1 MPNPGLWLG
10 GGVAGMAGISCYLL
24 AITVPWP
31 ESQLGVSASLVVVS
45 AWPILS
51 IVYSYALY
59 AFVAAERESTANR
72 LGLVFAIA
80 AFTTVLAMIVVQ
92 LAVGSGL
99 QEITRG
105 LDEQTGRAL
114 RRGLRMIDL
123 GLDVAWDVLIGTAL
137 VFSGLALRSRRGLGL
152 GWAICSIA
160 LGTALIGLNAAT
172 FPWPPGD
179 RGLFDIGPVIGIFV
193 LALGARLAVLGRR
206 AQAAARRAGL
216 TGASEAR

>member
-1 MPNPGLWLG
+1 MTNPGLWFH
-10 GGVAGMAGISCYLL
+10 GGVAGVLGICCYIL

-31 ESQLGVSASLVVVS
+31 ETQLGTSVSLVVVS

-59 AFVAAERESTANR
+59 SFVAAEREGVANR
-72 LGLVFAIA
+72 LGFVFAVT

-92 LAVGSGL
+92 LAVGAGVG
-99 QEITRG
+99 EITRD
-105 LDEQTGRAL
+105 LDEPTARAL

-123 GLDVAWDVLIGTAL
+123 GLDVAWDMLIGTAL
-137 VFSGLALRSRRGLGL
+137 IFSGFAIRKRSGLGL
-152 GWAICSIA
+152 GWAIPSMA
-160 LGTALIGLNAAT
+160 LGIALIGLNAAT

-193 LALGARLAVLGRR
+193 LVLSARLALLGRR
-206 AQAAARRAGL
+206 RP
-216 TGASEAR
+216 SHWP

>member
-1 MPNPGLWLG
+1 MTNPGLWFH
-10 GGVAGMAGISCYLL
+10 GGVAGVLGICCYIL

-31 ESQLGVSASLVVVS
+31 ETQLGTSVSLVVVS

-59 AFVAAERESTANR
+59 DFVAAEREGVANR
-72 LGLVFAIA
+72 LGFVFAVT

-92 LAVGSGL
+92 LAVGAGVG
-99 QEITRG
+99 EITRD
-105 LDEQTGRAL
+105 LDEPTARAL

-123 GLDVAWDVLIGTAL
+123 GLDVAWDMLIGTAL
-137 VFSGLALRSRRGLGL
+137 IFSGFAIRTRSGLGL
-152 GWAICSIA
+152 GWAIPSMT
-160 LGTALIGLNAAT
+160 LGIALIGLNAAT

-193 LALGARLAVLGRR
+193 LVLSARLALLGRR
-206 AQAAARRAGL
+206 Q
-216 TGASEAR
+216 SSH

>member
-1 MPNPGLWLG
+1 MTNPGLWFH
-10 GGVAGMAGISCYLL
+10 GGVAGVLGICCYIL

-31 ESQLGVSASLVVVS
+31 ETQLGTSVSLVVVG

-59 AFVAAERESTANR
+59 SFVAAEREGVANR
-72 LGLVFAIA
+72 LGFVFAVT

-92 LAVGSGL
+92 LAVGAGVG
-99 QEITRG
+99 EITRD
-105 LDEQTGRAL
+105 LDEPTARAL

-123 GLDVAWDVLIGTAL
+123 GLDVAWDMLIGTAL
-137 VFSGLALRSRRGLGL
+137 IFSGFAIRTRSGLGL
-152 GWAICSIA
+152 GWAIPSMA
-160 LGTALIGLNAAT
+160 LGIALIGLNAAT

-193 LALGARLAVLGRR
+193 LVLSARLALLGRR
-206 AQAAARRAGL
+206 RP
-216 TGASEAR
+216 SH